1 MKIIGIGLDLVRVD
15 RVRTAAE
22 RWKDRF
28 INRVFTETE
37 RRYCF
42 ERSSPYASL
51 AARFAVKEAVLKAL
65 GTGWSQG
72 IRWVDIEVRNDS
84 SGRPSA
90 KIGGRTEQLLRERG
104 ATSIHISLS
113 HDGDYAV
120 GEAVLMA
127 DS

>member
-1 MKIIGIGLDLVRVD
+1 MKIIGIGLDLVRIE
-15 RVRTAAE
+15 RVRAATE

-28 INRVFTETE
+28 LQRVFTETE
-37 RRYCF
+37 QRYCF

-72 IRWVDIEVRNDS
+72 IRWVDIEIRNDS

-90 KIGGRTEQLLRERG
+90 NVAGRTEQLLRQRG

-113 HDGDYAV
+113 HDGEYAI
-120 GEAVLMA
+120 GEAVVMG

>member
-1 MKIIGIGLDLVRVD
+1 MKIIGIGLDMIRID
-15 RVRTAAE
+15 RVRVASE

-28 INRVFTETE
+28 LLRVFTETE

-42 ERSSPYASL
+42 ERTFPYASL

-72 IRWVDIEVRNDS
+72 IRWLDIEVQNDPF
-84 SGRPSA
+84 GRPSA
-90 KIGGRTEQLLRERG
+90 SVGGRTRQLLHERG
-104 ATSIHISLS
+104 ATGVHISLS
-113 HDGDYAV
+113 HDGEYAV
-120 GEAVLMA
+120 GEAVLTA